1 VLLGP
6 VDESQNKIPDILCVI
21 QVCLEGK
28 ISENSAL
35 QSLRDGHSPYGDQI
49 PWKFCEQFRDTEFPG
64 FSGARI
70 VRIAVHPN
78 AMKMGYGSAAVELLT
93 RYFEGQIAP
102 ISEAEDKVDVEHAPI
117 KVTEAAEKVSM
128 LEEQVKPRTN
138 LPPLLVPLHDRR
150 PEKLHYIGV
159 SFGLTL
165 DLFRFWRKH
174 NFAPFYVSQI
184 PSAVTGEHT
193 CMLLKPLK
201 NDELEVNESD
211 ELGFFT
217 PFYKGLLIP

>member
-1 VLLGP
+1 MSKAGLLLLVLKGLFM
-6 VDESQNKIPDILCVI
+6 
-21 QVCLEGK
+21 VCLEGK

-70 VRIAVHPN
+70 VRIAVYPY
-78 AMKMGYGSAAVELLT
+78 AMKMGYGSAAVELLS

-102 ISEAEDKVDVEHAPI
+102 ISEADDKVDVEHAPI
-117 KVTEAAEKVSM
+117 KVAEAAEKVSM

-138 LPPLLVPLHDRR
+138 LLMIDYLISSTTLVFP
-150 PEKLHYIGV
+150 
-159 SFGLTL
+159 L

-184 PSAVTGEHT
+184 PAENISIR
-193 CMLLKPLK
+193 
-201 NDELEVNESD
+201 SS
-211 ELGFFT
+211 
-217 PFYKGLLIP
+217 LIAYINFIFNSCL

>member
-1 VLLGP
+1 
-6 VDESQNKIPDILCVI
+6 
-21 QVCLEGK
+21 
-28 ISENSAL
+28 
-35 QSLRDGHSPYGDQI
+35 
-49 PWKFCEQFRDTEFPG
+49 
-64 FSGARI
+64 
-70 VRIAVHPN
+70 
-78 AMKMGYGSAAVELLT
+78 MKMGYGSAAVELLT